1 MPLVCTKNIVLHEVK
16 LTAPLHANLK
26 KGTPTMPEAP
36 AWKFEKIIKPMFD
49 QPTSHVLLRG
59 RVVACRDET
68 VLEDGV
74 VELENGS
81 IKAVSS
87 AKDFGSRL
95 EDALVT
101 NGTILPGLI
110 NSHAHL
116 AWDGIHDLA
125 HQSIYDS
132 PQISAYKC
140 AGNMLLSLQAGIT
153 TVRDLGMHDTNLF
166 AKQAVEQGIFP
177 GPKVLACGA
186 AIVQTGGHT
195 YWACREASGAD
206 EMRRAVREQVRA
218 GADLIKI
225 MASHDLN
232 EFTDAELEAVIDETR
247 RNGLPITAHATFNSV
262 IARVAKFGVDCI
274 EHGGDMTDETIAL
287 ILEKQIPIV
296 TTFAPLVMQSQ
307 AEVARA
313 YNIPEWKIV
322 ERQKAV
328 NSGVRFAGLQK
339 AAAAGITIA
348 FGTDAGSP
356 VVPHT
361 VVAPEL
367 EFMIKLGI
375 KKNALDAIFCATRVA
390 AEVNRLQD
398 KIGTLETGKTA
409 DVIVVDGVPDQNIA
423 DIAKVKMV
431 YRGGRRLV

>member
-1 MPLVCTKNIVLHEVK
+1 
-16 LTAPLHANLK
+16 
-26 KGTPTMPEAP
+26 MPEAP

-49 QPTSHVLLRG
+49 RPQAHLLLRG
-59 RVVACRDET
+59 RVVTCADDT
-68 VLEDGV
+68 VLEDGI
-74 VELENGS
+74 VEIEAGN
-81 IKAVSS
+81 ITAVGPSS
-87 AKDFGSRL
+87 DFGSRL
-95 EDALVT
+95 EGAHET
-101 NGTILPGLI
+101 SGTILPGLI

-140 AGNMLLSLQAGIT
+140 AGNMLISLRAGIT
-153 TVRDLGMHDTNLF
+153 TVRDLGMHDTNLH

-177 GPKVLACGA
+177 GPRVLACGA

-195 YWACREASGAD
+195 YWACREASGPD

-232 EFTDAELEAVIDETR
+232 EFTDEELRAVIDESH

-262 IARVAKFGVDCI
+262 IKRVAEFGVDCI

-287 ILEKQIPIV
+287 ILEKNIPIV
-296 TTFAPLVMQSQ
+296 TTFAPLVMQAQ
-307 AEVARA
+307 AEVARQ
-313 YNIPEWKIV
+313 YNIPEWKIA

-328 NSGVRFAGLQK
+328 NSGVRFAGLVK
-339 AAAAGITIA
+339 AAQAGIQIA

-356 VVPHT
+356 VVPHS

-367 EFMIKLGI
+367 EFMIKLGV
-375 KKNALDAIFCATRVA
+375 KKNALDALHCATRVA
-390 AEVNRLQD
+390 SRVNRLEQN
-398 KIGTLETGKTA
+398 IGTLEAGKLA
-409 DVIVVDGVPDQNIA
+409 DVIVCDGKPDQEIG
-423 DIAKVKMV
+423 DISRVKMV
-431 YRGGRRLV
+431 FVGGKRQL